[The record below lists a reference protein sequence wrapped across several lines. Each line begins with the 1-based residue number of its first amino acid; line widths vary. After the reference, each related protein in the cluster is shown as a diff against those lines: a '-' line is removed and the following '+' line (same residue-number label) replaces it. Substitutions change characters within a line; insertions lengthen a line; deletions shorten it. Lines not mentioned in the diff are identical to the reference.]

1 MNVLRLL
8 AFLVLVGQGA
18 AACSRPS
25 PQDLL
30 PPARETGQGESLS
43 AAVRVASQ
51 PTDQSAGRGPGAPG
65 QTARKGPGAP
75 DQTGGREH
83 AAPAP
88 APVAIQSG
96 HVTLLTPPADRGRPE
111 LARLAADLDR
121 AATIM
126 ARRVPLAL
134 DRPITVAVEPDYV
147 ALARR
152 TGEVAAAVLAEGG
165 GAADLADLYV
175 VYHPDDLFA
184 CEHVVARLLIGRAGL
199 AGRLPPRLESGAAL
213 WLSEQWYGRRYADW
227 LPWLEE
233 SGALP
238 EPDELVAGGRS
249 EGRAGGR
256 AGTGGGDRPPRRG
269 AGGPAS
275 LVTPAAAAVI
285 AWFPGSTLAAKVAAA
300 EARGLPSHLD
310 PAGLRAA
317 VRAAAGSAGS
327 ASRPEGA
334 VAARSDAP
342 RRAPFLRG
350 ISLAMANSLEG
361 GYHAPALDAQLERL
375 ARLGADAVSLMPFA
389 FQRGPDQPELF
400 MPGSRP
406 EGETD
411 AGLVHAVRRARARG
425 FHVLYKPHIW
435 IGGGSWPGD
444 VAMRSEADW
453 QLWWGAYRRFILH
466 HALLARWAGA
476 DLFSVGCELS
486 LTLDRAEDWQR
497 LIAGVRAVFAGA
509 LTYSGNWNG
518 DLERVRFW
526 DRLDL
531 IGIDAYFPLAASA
544 AAGPGELRRGAAALV
559 QRFAAAA
566 RSHGKLVL
574 LTEVGFAARRAAWMQ
589 PHVEGGIFSQ
599 EDQAA
604 SYRALLTSLGRPP
617 WLGGTFIWKA
627 FSHDSARHR
636 IEADFRFLGRQAEA
650 VIADYYKASKP
661 PGTPGGAQ

>member
-1 MNVLRLL
+1 VSVLRLL
-8 AFLVLVGQGA
+8 ALLVLLGQG
-18 AACSRPS
+18 
-25 PQDLL
+25 
-30 PPARETGQGESLS
+30 
-43 AAVRVASQ
+43 
-51 PTDQSAGRGPGAPG
+51 PG
-65 QTARKGPGAP
+65 
-75 DQTGGREH
+75 
-83 AAPAP
+83 APAP
-88 APVAIQSG
+88 APVPIQAG
-96 HVTLLTPPADRGRPE
+96 HVTLLIPPADRGRPE
-111 LARLAADLDR
+111 LARLAADLDH

-134 DRPITVAVEPDYV
+134 DRPITVGVEPDYV

-152 TGEVAAAVLAEGG
+152 TGEVAAAVLAERG

-184 CEHVVARLLIGRAGL
+184 CEHVLARLLIGRAGL
-199 AGRLPPRLESGAAL
+199 AGRLPPWLESGAAL

-233 SGALP
+233 SGGLP
-238 EPDELVAGGRS
+238 EPDELLAGGQF
-249 EGRAGGR
+249 GGGAGGR
-256 AGTGGGDRPPRRG
+256 AGTGGGNRPPRRG
-269 AGGPAS
+269 TGGPAS

-285 AWFPGSTLAAKVAAA
+285 AWLPGPTLAAKLAAA
-300 EARGLPSHLD
+300 EARGVPSHLD
-310 PAGLRAA
+310 PADLRAA
-317 VRAAAGSAGS
+317 VRAAAVLPPGGASGTAGGGTKPSGTGSGLAARASGAAGGPAPSAG
-327 ASRPEGA
+327 
-334 VAARSDAP
+334 AARSAAP
-342 RRAPFLRG
+342 KRLPFLRG

-400 MPGSRP
+400 MPGSHP

-453 QLWWGAYRRFILH
+453 QLWWRAYRRFILH

-497 LIAGVRAVFAGA
+497 LIAGVRAVYDGA

-518 DLERVRFW
+518 DLERARFW

-559 QRFAAAA
+559 QRLAAAA
-566 RSHGKLVL
+566 RAHGKPVL

-604 SYRALLTSLGRPP
+604 SYRALLGSLGRPP
-617 WLGGTFIWKA
+617 WLAGTFIWKA

-636 IEADFRFLGRQAEA
+636 IDADFRFLGRQAEA
-650 VIADYYKASKP
+650 VIADYYRTGKP
-661 PGTPGGAQ
+661 AGAPGRAQ